1 MRRPFH
7 LAFPVSNLA
16 DTRHFYG
23 AVLGCREGRSAPKWI
38 DFDFFGHQISA
49 HLKPEACAEALTNA
63 VDGDGVPVRHFGCI
77 LELDAWRVLRD
88 RVATHGIEFMIGPR
102 VRFEGTAGE
111 QATFFIKDPAGNG
124 LEFKAFAD
132 DAMIFAT
139 D

>member
-7 LAFPVSNLA
+7 LAFPVADLA
-16 DTRHFYG
+16 QTRHFYG
-23 AVLGCREGRSAPKWI
+23 EVLGCKEGRSAPKWV

-49 HLKPEACAEALTNA
+49 HLKPEALSTTLTNF

-77 LELDAWRVLRD
+77 LKLDAWRVLRD
-88 RVATHGIEFMIGPR
+88 RVATHGIEFIIGPR

-111 QATFFIKDPAGNG
+111 QATFFIQDPSGNG

-132 DAMIFAT
+132 DGMIFAT